1 MSNVAIM
8 NANLLQSTRPKTLL
22 YIASG
27 SFQNHYTLLPYQL
40 IILVDRCL
48 PTRVTLVD
56 KGQLT
61 VCWKGH
67 ASGNYLTT
75 YLRNHLTKNVKPLKA
90 DQKIILELGMDALDG
105 IKLLHELDITI
116 DALVNINEGLYEG
129 NGDYAIFLGMVI
141 GYIIP
146 LFADNLILVCD
157 PEYYSYLFRKMF
169 TRPTLWGFTKMEIRL
184 GDVGYIH
191 AEQFTVNNVFEN
203 RGKVFI
209 LTRNLACRRYN
220 FHKFHLMLIKDSIWS
235 DHHVLDLMV
244 HPLRMMSKDRR
255 SEYHSTVVTK
265 FFINQPKVCTLDYSN
280 IYDLISLASYWD
292 SKIIGL
298 IAHTFFDDIE
308 NLKALRNQSF
318 ADRVIFSEIR
328 FYCLTDSEYELGLKA
343 LSKLASYEH

>member
-22 YIASG
+22 YLASG
-27 SFQNHYTLLPYQL
+27 PFQNHYTLLPYQL

-48 PTRVTLVD
+48 PTCVTLVD
-56 KGQLT
+56 KGRLT

-75 YLRNHLTKNVKPLKA
+75 HLRNHLIKNVKSLKP
-90 DQKIILELGMDALDG
+90 DQKIIVELGMDALDG

-116 DALVNINEGLYEG
+116 DTLVKINEGLYEG
-129 NGDYAIFLGMVI
+129 GGDYAIFLGMVI
-141 GYIIP
+141 GYILP

-157 PEYYSYLFRKMF
+157 PEYYSHLFRKMF
-169 TRPTLWGFTKMEIRL
+169 TRPTLWGFTKMEIRP
-184 GDVGYIH
+184 GDEGYIPP
-191 AEQFTVNNVFEN
+191 EQFTVYNIFEN
-203 RGKVFI
+203 RVKVYR
-209 LTRNLACRRYN
+209 LNRNLACRRYN

-235 DHHVLDLMV
+235 DHLLLDLMV

-255 SEYHSTVVTK
+255 SEYHSTAVTN
-265 FFINQPKVCTLDYSN
+265 FFINQPKVCIVDYSN
-280 IYDLISLASYWD
+280 IFDLISLASYWD

-308 NLKALRNQSF
+308 NLKALRSQSF
-318 ADRVIFSEIR
+318 ADRAIFSEIR
-328 FYCLTDSEYELGLKA
+328 FYCLTEIEYELGQKA
-343 LSKLASYEH
+343 LTRLDSYEY